1 MDENLDNGQ
10 SDQQAQGQ
18 QQEPQVNAAAIRK
31 STQASMLKALGNATG
46 TEFQSMEDLISTV
59 ARLTQQVNQQAQ
71 QPQQSQQQTQAQP
84 AGETAE
90 QKQKR
95 VTANDLQDQLQA
107 MQQKFEETQRLARER
122 ELDISI
128 RNSMG
133 DKFDSAFSDYTMS
146 QIKKSLF
153 EQDGEWIVVDSK
165 NRQRYTESGTPMTVQ
180 NLIDELGRANPKLL
194 RQAPQPQGGSGLRP
208 QGSMFDGVPGDGEFV
223 PDYTKDPAAFE
234 QWASRKGLGKSG
246 GLKSIGVNV
255 QNSSPNRMFGQ

>member
-1 MDENLDNGQ
+1 M
-10 SDQQAQGQ
+10 SDIIDTGDGEGTTQTTEQ
-18 QQEPQVNAAAIRK
+18 QQQVNPAAIRK
-31 STQASMLKALGNATG
+31 STQQSLLKALSNAAG
-46 TEFQSMEDLISTV
+46 TEFQSMDDLISTV
-59 ARLTQQVNQQAQ
+59 ARLSQQAQ
-71 QPQQSQQQTQAQP
+71 QTTTQTQPQ
-84 AGETAE
+84 GETAE

-107 MQQKFEETQRLARER
+107 MQQKFEETQRIARER

-133 DKFDSAFSDYTMS
+133 DKFDNAFSDYAMS

-180 NLIDELGRANPKLL
+180 NLIEELGRTNPKLL
-194 RQAPQPQGGSGLRP
+194 RQAPQYQGGSGLRP

-223 PDYTKDPAAFE
+223 PDYTRDPAAFE

-246 GLKSIGVNV
+246 GLKGVSINV

>member
-1 MDENLDNGQ
+1 MSDIIDTGESGDSGQ
-10 SDQQAQGQ
+10 SQTTQGSTDQGA
-18 QQEPQVNAAAIRK
+18 VNPAAIRK
-31 STQASMLKALGNATG
+31 STQQSMLKALSNATG
-46 TEFQSMEDLISTV
+46 TEFTSMEELISTV
-59 ARLTQQVNQQAQ
+59 ARLSQQAQ
-71 QPQQSQQQTQAQP
+71 QPPQQTQAQP
-84 AGETAE
+84 QGETAE

-180 NLIDELGRANPKLL
+180 NLIEELGRANPKLL

-208 QGSMFDGVPGDGEFV
+208 QGSMFDGIPGDGEFV
-223 PDYTKDPAAFE
+223 PDYTRDPAAFE

-246 GLKSIGVNV
+246 GLKGVSVNV